1 MDNKEIPINIYLDLS
16 KAFDALDHS
25 ILIDKLEFYGVEG
38 VALDLFKNYLTNRKQ
53 YVEFEDAQSYRLN
66 ISTGVPQGSI
76 LGPLLF
82 IIYINYFAQSSPKF
96 NFIMYADDTTLSST
110 LDSFAQYGK
119 NENVEFLINTELDK
133 INEWL
138 KLNKLSLNVNKSTY
152 MIFKTARR
160 INMINPL
167 NIKIDNTY
175 IDRVD
180 EFNFLGISFN
190 EQLNWQSHIKKNSN
204 RCSRIIGILNKLKR
218 LLPLNIKIMLYNTL
232 ILSHLNYGLT
242 AWGYRCDRIKK
253 LQKKAVRIICLSKCN
268 AHTDPLFKSLN
279 LLKVEHILKL
289 QELKL
294 YHKFSNNKLPVYLQN
309 LPLDQNNSIHNFNTR
324 GQYNIH
330 TIRVP
335 VC

>member
-53 YVEFEDAQSYRLN
+53 YVEFEDAQSDRLN

-76 LGPLLF
+76 IGPLLF
-82 IIYINYFAQSSPKF
+82 IIYINDFAQSSPKF

-190 EQLNWQSHIKKNSN
+190 EQLNWQSHIKNILN

-232 ILSHLNYGLT
+232 ILSHLNNGLT

-253 LQKKAVRIICLSKCN
+253 TSKESRPN
-268 AHTDPLFKSLN
+268 YMFK
-279 LLKVEHILKL
+279 
-289 QELKL
+289 QM
-294 YHKFSNNKLPVYLQN
+294 
-309 LPLDQNNSIHNFNTR
+309 
-324 GQYNIH
+324 
-330 TIRVP
+330 
-335 VC
+335 